1 MWRFLPNAISDR
13 LARIIPQGSNLVE
26 VSHGR
31 PTTVEDDGT
40 EWAAV
45 RPGRVVKLSFP
56 PPDRGSALEA
66 LALLVREEPDS
77 A

>member
-1 MWRFLPNAISDR
+1 M
-13 LARIIPQGSNLVE
+13 E